1 MISKQKSQLLV
12 KQSEAM
18 LRAGALGK
26 GRPGWSPGLG
36 VGAAM
41 HPSPPGPWRGE
52 AVRSPTPRADLRAPE
67 MTALAKGQVAAQTHS
82 QAMRQLR

>member
-36 VGAAM
+36 VGAAL
-41 HPSPPGPWRGE
+41 HPPPGPWRGE

-67 MTALAKGQVAAQTHS
+67 MTVLVKGQVAAQTHGL
-82 QAMRQLR
+82 AMRQLR